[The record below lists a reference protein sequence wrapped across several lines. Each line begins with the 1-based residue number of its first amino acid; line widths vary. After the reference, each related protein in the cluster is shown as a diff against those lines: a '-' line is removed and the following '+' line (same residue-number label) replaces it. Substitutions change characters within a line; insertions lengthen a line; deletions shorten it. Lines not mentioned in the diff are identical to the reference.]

1 MIDMNMDGAINSN
14 QPMDLVNNLST
25 STHHNDVKIW
35 FKAARVQDFPEN
47 GGACVRYKDLQVAVF
62 NFSRRNEWYACQN
75 LCPHKMQMVLSRGM
89 IGSHLGEPKI
99 ACPFHK
105 KTFSL
110 KTGECLNAEE
120 CNITVY
126 PVRVENGYVHIGFTA
141 CPSPPEISHTIIC

>member
-1 MIDMNMDGAINSN
+1 MDGVINSN
-14 QPMDLVNNLST
+14 LAKPLLTMDLVNNAST
-25 STHHNDVKIW
+25 QHNDIKVW

-47 GGACVRYKDLQVAVF
+47 GGACVKYKDLQVAVF

-75 LCPHKMQMVLSRGM
+75 MCPHKMQMVLSRGM
-89 IGSHLGEPKI
+89 IGSQQGEPKI

-110 KTGECLNAEE
+110 KTGACLNAEE

-126 PVRVENGYVHIGFTA
+126 PIRIENGYVHIGFKA
-141 CPSPPEISHTIIC
+141 

>member
-1 MIDMNMDGAINSN
+1 MDHRVINSN
-14 QPMDLVNNLST
+14 HEKPLPAMVIDNIS
-25 STHHNDVKIW
+25 SHSHDVKVW
-35 FKAARVQDFPEN
+35 FRAARVQDFPEN
-47 GGACVRYKDLQVAVF
+47 GGACVKYKDLQVAVF

-75 LCPHKMQMVLSRGM
+75 MCPHKMQMVLSRGM
-89 IGSHLGEPKI
+89 IGSHQGEPKI

-126 PVRVENGYVHIGFTA
+126 PVRIENGYVHIGFTD
-141 CPSPPEISHTIIC
+141 

>member
-1 MIDMNMDGAINSN
+1 ME
-14 QPMDLVNNLST
+14 L
-25 STHHNDVKIW
+25 HNELKTFSSQADTEIKVW
-35 FKAARVQDFPEN
+35 FRAARVDDFPEN
-47 GGACVRYKDLQVAVF
+47 GGACVKYKDLQIAVF

-89 IGSHLGEPKI
+89 IGSLNGEPKV

-120 CNITVY
+120 CTISVF
-126 PVRVENGYVHIGFTA
+126 PVRVQDGYVHIGFTK
-141 CPSPPEISHTIIC
+141 

>member
-1 MIDMNMDGAINSN
+1 ME
-14 QPMDLVNNLST
+14 L
-25 STHHNDVKIW
+25 HNDLKTFTPATETEITVW
-35 FKAARVQDFPEN
+35 FKAARVEDFPEN
-47 GGACVRYKDLQVAVF
+47 GGACVKYKDLQIAVF

-89 IGSHLGEPKI
+89 IGSLNGEPKI

-120 CNITVY
+120 CTISVF
-126 PVRVENGYVHIGFTA
+126 PVRVEDGYVHIGFTK
-141 CPSPPEISHTIIC
+141 